1 MRYVP
6 GRMQDTKKGIKKGRP
21 GRQGTCY
28 RLNQKH
34 PPYCFFL
41 PFMVLLFI
49 IINIFVMI
57 KIVVGREVIIIVLC
71 KSKKKF

>member
-1 MRYVP
+1 MKNTP
-6 GRMQDTKKGIKKGRP
+6 ERMSGHKKGREQGGQG
-21 GRQGTCY
+21 GRYG
-28 RLNQKH
+28 LNQKH
-34 PPYCFFL
+34 PPYYFLL

-57 KIVVGREVIIIVLC
+57 KIVVGREVIIKVLC